1 MVELVSEPPACR
13 ERELQLDEHQLSRA
27 GWLGVRVPGHTG
39 SVELSNHVP
48 GTEVLE
54 DCFDRWEG
62 AQARRQTSPAWHPAR
77 RARYRTPG
85 RITGTT
91 GTRQTSAASARGRP
105 VRPGCAK
112 LVEPI
117 FTSAPYQN
125 ASTSDPF
132 ASISQ
137 GQTQAEGTSAGFNY
151 TISINASQIAAAAG
165 IYSANLPNASS
176 GAPGFELVGIEDGL
190 EGENGATIQG
200 TVSGLQAYTSY
211 TSEAPPSVTTGGVSD
226 STGSRNVALT
236 GSLTANGGTDT
247 SYYFQYGT
255 STSYGSTTASEPA
268 AAQTGP
274 QNVSTTISTL
284 APSTTYHYRLVA
296 SDWQGQSVAGADQ
309 SFTTPSPPAN
319 TSVPTMSPLQP
330 YIGQAVTATNGGWT
344 NSPTSYTY
352 GWYSCGATACSEVQS
367 GSTNSYTP
375 ADADSDA
382 SLYVSVAASNAWG
395 AGTANSA
402 RTGPVRARQVLSLD
416 VNGDGRP
423 DIAELEPD
431 PSNPGRYRWLWLQ
444 NNGGGNFTLGG
455 VLYSDLEPAAA
466 VVSFDV
472 NGDGR
477 PDIAELEPDPSNPGR
492 YRWLWLQ
499 NNGGGNFTLGGVLFS
514 DLLEPLQA
522 VSLDVNGDGRPDIAE
537 LEPDPSNPGRYRW
550 LWLQN
555 NGGGNFTLGGVLFSD
570 LLEPLQAVSLDVN
583 GDGRP
588 DIAELEPDPS
598 NPGRYRWPWLQNNGG
613 GNFTLGGVL
622 FSDLLEPLQAVSLDV
637 NGDGRPDI
645 AELEPDPSNPGRYR
659 WLWLQNNGGGNF
671 AVGGVAFNDLQPAAA
686 AVTIDATGS
695 GRSDLAELEPDP
707 ANAGRQEWL
716 WLQNNGGATSRTVCS
731 YSDLEQP
738 VQALALDVDG
748 DGKPDIAE

>member
-1 MVELVSEPPACR
+1 MLGRRYGEL
-13 ERELQLDEHQLSRA
+13 
-27 GWLGVRVPGHTG
+27 
-39 SVELSNHVP
+39 
-48 GTEVLE
+48 
-54 DCFDRWEG
+54 
-62 AQARRQTSPAWHPAR
+62 
-77 RARYRTPG
+77 
-85 RITGTT
+85 
-91 GTRQTSAASARGRP
+91 
-105 VRPGCAK
+105 
-112 LVEPI
+112 
-117 FTSAPYQN
+117 
-125 ASTSDPF
+125 
-132 ASISQ
+132 
-137 GQTQAEGTSAGFNY
+137 
-151 TISINASQIAAAAG
+151 
-165 IYSANLPNASS
+165 
-176 GAPGFELVGIEDGL
+176 
-190 EGENGATIQG
+190 GEN
-200 TVSGLQAYTSY
+200 
-211 TSEAPPSVTTGGVSD
+211 
-226 STGSRNVALT
+226 
-236 GSLTANGGTDT
+236 
-247 SYYFQYGT
+247 
-255 STSYGSTTASEPA
+255 
-268 AAQTGP
+268 
-274 QNVSTTISTL
+274 
-284 APSTTYHYRLVA
+284 
-296 SDWQGQSVAGADQ
+296 
-309 SFTTPSPPAN
+309 
-319 TSVPTMSPLQP
+319 
-330 YIGQAVTATNGGWT
+330 
-344 NSPTSYTY
+344 
-352 GWYSCGATACSEVQS
+352 
-367 GSTNSYTP
+367 
-375 ADADSDA
+375 
-382 SLYVSVAASNAWG
+382 
-395 AGTANSA
+395 
-402 RTGPVRARQVLSLD
+402 GPVRARQVLSLD

-598 NPGRYRWPWLQNNGG
+598 NPGRYRWLWLQNNGG

-671 AVGGVAFNDLQPAAA
+671 AVGGVAFSDLQPAAA

-716 WLQNNGGATSRTVCS
+716 WLQNNGGGNFTDGVL

-738 VQALALDVDG
+738 VQALALDVNG
-748 DGKPDIAE
+748 DGKPDIAELEPDPSNPGRYRWLWLQNNGGGNFTVGGVLYSDLEQPVQALALDVNGDGKPDIAELEPDPSNPGRYRWLWLQNNGGGNFTVGGVLYSDLEQPVQALALDVNGDGKPDIAELEPDPSNPGRYRWLWLQNNGGGNFTVGGVLYSDLEQPVQALALDVNGDGKPDIAELEPDPSNPGRYRWLWLQNNGGGNFTVGGVLYSDLEQPVQALALDVNGDGKPDIAELEPDPSNPGRYRWLWLQNNGGGNFTVGGVLYSDLEQPVQALALDVNGDGKPDIAELEPDPLNAGRFEWTWLRNSGGGSFTTQGGVLFNALE